1 MSTRRM
7 QSLAMLRPIRSIGA
21 ALALALLG
29 APLLAEQEP
38 PAAGAPAGAPSQPIA
53 ARQAGAAPASSETPP
68 STLVEQAQAQ
78 LAQAQAQLA
87 LAQAQLER
95 ALALA
100 RQAQAGG
107 EAAAP
112 ARTEVH
118 ESLATPVQ
126 ALLRTQPEP
135 VVSSPPA
142 LAPKTSAS
150 VRPKA
155 PEPFAF
161 ADFTW
166 LNGNSRTSESPIDT
180 KVFTGEFRV
189 DVSEINDFNHPK
201 DNTLVGS
208 SESGRTNEIQLQQL
222 GIGGDFHYDNV
233 IGRLMTQFGMY
244 STMTP
249 RNDAS
254 PGRGQWN
261 LDNAYRYLS
270 EAYGGYHWDVWNG
283 INLEAGIFMS
293 YVGLFSYY
301 NFDNWT
307 YQPSYVS
314 SNTPWFFNGFRVQI
328 FPTDKLKIE
337 PWYVNGWQSY
347 GKFNSK
353 PGLGMQV
360 LWRPNGALSLLSNT
374 YAVGTDTLGNPNRT
388 RWHSDDSVEVKYYD
402 RPERFLDKMAFSIT
416 ADAGC
421 ESGGGVHCASSSPG
435 TPSQYFLGYM
445 VYNRFWFHADRF
457 AVTVGGGQI
466 VNPGRYLVL
475 LPPINGATAF
485 SGTPYFTENPGDPYR
500 AYDGSITFDWMP
512 SQFVTFRTELDRR
525 GANVPY
531 FAGPGGVTPPGGN
544 SGPPGSLVQ
553 GFTPD
558 LRKTETRINTAVLV
572 KF

>member
-1 MSTRRM
+1 MPLVRCHSGAVRR
-7 QSLAMLRPIRSIGA
+7 SPPALLPLALPL
-21 ALALALLG
+21 ALALAC
-29 APLLAEQEP
+29 APGLLAEQP
-38 PAAGAPAGAPSQPIA
+38 
-53 ARQAGAAPASSETPP
+53 TP
-68 STLVEQAQAQ
+68 LEQAQAQ

-87 LAQAQLER
+87 EAQAQLAR

-100 RQAQAGG
+100 QQAQAL
-107 EAAAP
+107 AQQLQQPQQPPPQAAP
-112 ARTEVH
+112 GQPQAVGQTV
-118 ESLATPVQ
+118 SLPPQAPPTRDLALMAAIQPPVAAVAGDGAATAV
-126 ALLRTQPEP
+126 A
-135 VVSSPPA
+135 A
-142 LAPKTSAS
+142 K
-150 VRPKA
+150 PKA

-166 LNGNSRTSESPIDT
+166 LNGNSRTSESPLDT
-180 KVFTGEFRV
+180 KAFTGEFRA
-189 DVSEINDFNHPK
+189 DVSEINDFNHPQ
-201 DNTLVGS
+201 DDTLVGS

-254 PGRGQWN
+254 PGRGQWD
-261 LDNAYRYLS
+261 LDDAYRYLS
-270 EAYGGYHWDVWNG
+270 EAYGGYHWDVMNG
-283 INLEAGIFMS
+283 INFEAGIFMS
-293 YVGLFSYY
+293 YIGLFSYY
-301 NFDNWT
+301 NFDNWV

-314 SNTPWFFNGFRVQI
+314 SNTPWFFNGLRVQI
-328 FPTDKLKIE
+328 FPSDKLKIE
-337 PWYVNGWQSY
+337 PWYINGWQSY

-360 LWRPNGALSLLSNT
+360 LWRPNGAVEVLSNN
-374 YAVGTDTLGNPNRT
+374 YGVGTDTLGNPERT
-388 RWHSDDSVEVKYYD
+388 RWHTDNSFELKYYD
-402 RPERFLDKMAFSIT
+402 RPGALLDKMAFSLT
-416 ADAGC
+416 GDAGC
-421 ESGGGVHCASSSPG
+421 ESGGGVHCANSAPG
-435 TPSQYFLGYM
+435 EPSQYFLGYM
-445 VYNRFWFHADRF
+445 IYNRFWFHHDRY

-466 VNPGRYLVL
+466 NNPGRYLVL

-485 SGTPYFTENPGDPYR
+485 SGTPYFTENPGDQFR

-512 SQFVTFRTELDRR
+512 SQFITFRTELDRR

-544 SGPPGSLVQ
+544 TGAPGSLVP

-558 LRKTETRINTAVLV
+558 LVKTETRINTAVLV